1 MTLGPAVMRARAR
14 ACVCVFMVW
23 GLGFSVCT
31 CDGRESA
38 GALRLGGQE
47 LGFQSMYLKVSGR
60 CNSAT
65 APLRAFDGSVVVLHE
80 LAVGAER
87 NSMRAWHVD
96 GTGSAAVLG
105 VSFRKSWGSALERGL
120 SVCGFRH

>member
-1 MTLGPAVMRARAR
+1 
-14 ACVCVFMVW
+14 MVW
-23 GLGFSVCT
+23 GLRFS
-31 CDGRESA
+31 DGRESA

-65 APLRAFDGSVVVLHE
+65 APLRAFDGSVVVLYE

-105 VSFRKSWGSALERGL
+105 VSFRKSWGSALGTRFVSLWL
-120 SVCGFRH
+120 SPLRFPESPVPLN